1 MIEFILG
8 IVYAS
13 FLEWWV
19 HKKLF
24 HVYGRKK
31 DSIFAFHLRDH
42 HATAKKNNF
51 IDERIS
57 GREAVGL
64 FALGCVHSVICY
76 ISPLFFLATI
86 SYALAFLVLHS
97 YGHKNPDWAKKYQ
110 LWHWRHHMENPN
122 QNWNVVLP
130 IADWIM
136 KTNK

>member
-24 HVYGRKK
+24 HEYGRKK
-31 DSIFAFHLRDH
+31 NSWFAFHLRDH

-57 GREAVGL
+57 GREAIDL

-86 SYALAFLVLHS
+86 SYALAFFVLHS
-97 YGHKNPDWAKKYQ
+97 YGHAHPDWAKKHQ
-110 LWHWRHHMENPN
+110 SWHWRHHMENPN

-130 IADWIM
+130 IADRIM